1 MDYQNIIG
9 GAGVSR
15 ATVTLLEDMT
25 LTVARAHEFCGNA
38 RRTLALL
45 TAKRTAGTVLW
56 IASRYQRSRLN
67 PEGLLDWVN
76 PGRLLFVA
84 VNQVEDLFW
93 TAEESLRSGIVPLTI
108 LDLQRPAALTP
119 VRRLHL
125 AAEAGQQRGQ
135 VLPICL
141 LLVPGQG
148 GAMGVESRWS
158 CECRH
163 GQSTNRWHVERQ
175 RSRGQ
180 MPADWLVTREDNRW
194 HICKPEYEPE
204 EESRNRRAILST
216 Q

>member
-1 MDYQNIIG
+1 MDYRKLIG
-9 GAGVSR
+9 ETGVSR

-25 LTVARAHEFCGNA
+25 LTLARAHEFCGNA

-45 TAKRTAGTVLW
+45 TAMRTAGTILW
-56 IASRYQRSRLN
+56 IVSRHQRSRLN

-84 VNQVEDLFW
+84 ANHVEDLFW

-135 VLPICL
+135 VLPMCL

-148 GAMGVESRWS
+148 GALGVESRWS

-163 GQSTNRWHVERQ
+163 SRSTNRWHVERQ

-180 MPADWLVTREDNRW
+180 MPADWLVTREGDKW
-194 HICKPEYEPE
+194 HICKPEYEQK
-204 EESRNRRAILST
+204 EESSNQSATLSAN
-216 Q
+216 